1 MSFKVRFG
9 KQHIPYV
16 CTELR
21 DDRTTRSR
29 SREKRRQRQWI
40 EQVYWESDEWKA
52 KNFWFAKKPNCG
64 DYCTKVCFVWMMWN
78 SLYIYFANWILC
90 STSPYESGLSSSNAA
105 TLAKALLHI
114 IQTQPLFSVA
124 EYCRRHPQGENES
137 GLSRLDSIA
146 RYEALPWYLSSYTYT
161 ELHTLINTRYYNRYK
176 CIFALRELCLKK
188 GEKVSKFFGIS
199 YFHWTKCWPS
209 IKEKTLQY
217 IADTNKS
224 ISSDE
229 TNIFLDIYEAA
240 LNGTTITAATDYSSL
255 IWAKDFNAALHERH
269 KRRSAEA
276 AQRVSEYEK
285 H

>member
-1 MSFKVRFG
+1 M
-9 KQHIPYV
+9 
-16 CTELR
+16 
-21 DDRTTRSR
+21 
-29 SREKRRQRQWI
+29 
-40 EQVYWESDEWKA
+40 
-52 KNFWFAKKPNCG
+52 
-64 DYCTKVCFVWMMWN
+64 
-78 SLYIYFANWILC
+78 
-90 STSPYESGLSSSNAA
+90 
-105 TLAKALLHI
+105 
-114 IQTQPLFSVA
+114 
-124 EYCRRHPQGENES
+124 
-137 GLSRLDSIA
+137 
-146 RYEALPWYLSSYTYT
+146 
-161 ELHTLINTRYYNRYK
+161 
-176 CIFALRELCLKK
+176 KK

-269 KRRSAEA
+269 KRRSTEA